1 MKNKLVNGI
10 LIFFLLVGILQSII
24 TLSNLLGINLHM
36 GKYEETKY
44 IIAGVFAL
52 GFAAANKH
60 LFKWVGK

>member
-1 MKNKLVNGI
+1 
-10 LIFFLLVGILQSII
+10 
-24 TLSNLLGINLHM
+24 M

-44 IIAGVFAL
+44 IIAGVFAV